1 MGCWVSEGG
10 MVGGCVIWA
19 RWLVGWVRR
28 RGCNEGGS
36 LVCCVVGSGLLGEV
50 GIEGGRCVGVGG
62 WVKLVVIG
70 GGGRGNLICCHVL
83 VVLVVCWGK
92 CIVCEGG
99 CADVGNGEVRGIL
112 VSVWIVCHG
121 GGSVSERVVGGLVV
135 LIGYM
140 WWCDGLCMVVIV
152 IVIVVVIIVVVIV
165 VVNVIVIVVSVIVI
179 VIVEM
184 PWHQAEVP

>member
-1 MGCWVSEGG
+1 
-10 MVGGCVIWA
+10 MVGGGVIWA

-28 RGCNEGGS
+28 RGCNEGGI

-99 CADVGNGEVRGIL
+99 CADVGIGEVRGIL

-140 WWCDGLCMVVIV
+140 WCDGLCRVGCSGGKRVARCGLVWVGRGYGVGSCRDGCSGGIRV
-152 IVIVVVIIVVVIV
+152 ACRVLELVGCI
-165 VVNVIVIVVSVIVI
+165 
-179 VIVEM
+179 
-184 PWHQAEVP
+184 